1 MCAFRNLEP
10 ENEEFNNFMHRVN
23 EVNTIVKKL
32 TSNDPVLCEIGATEA
47 DRYLNNEKSILY
59 ENICEDTV
67 KLRVTNDRTVIN
79 QRALRD
85 EELDENTMSQ
95 EAFMNEISRD
105 ADKRYQDR
113 LIRQEKADTL
123 KVRATKAFRRG
134 EFEKAVTLYSQA
146 IEQIRDSCMLYT
158 NRALAY
164 INLNFYDKAIDDVEK
179 ALMLNENSLRAG
191 LLLAKAYFLRND
203 QKKFWTAVEQVK
215 EKNPKQISFI
225 DEYIEELNSTEIDT
239 ATNGNI

>member
-1 MCAFRNLEP
+1 MCAFRNLDQ

-23 EVNTIVKKL
+23 DVNNIVQKMS
-32 TSNDPVLCEIGATEA
+32 SNDPALREIGSKEA

-59 ENICEDTV
+59 ENICEETV

-85 EELDENTMSQ
+85 EKLDENTMSQ
-95 EAFMNEISRD
+95 ETFMNEVSRD
-105 ADKRYQDR
+105 ADKRYKDR

-164 INLNFYDKAIDDVEK
+164 INLNFYEKAIDDVER
-179 ALMLNENSLRAG
+179 ALMLNEGSLRAG
-191 LLLAKAYFLRND
+191 LLLAKAHFLKND
-203 QKKFWTAVEQVK
+203 KKKFWIAVEQVK

-225 DEYIEELNSTEIDT
+225 NEYIEELESQKNV
-239 ATNGNI
+239 ATN